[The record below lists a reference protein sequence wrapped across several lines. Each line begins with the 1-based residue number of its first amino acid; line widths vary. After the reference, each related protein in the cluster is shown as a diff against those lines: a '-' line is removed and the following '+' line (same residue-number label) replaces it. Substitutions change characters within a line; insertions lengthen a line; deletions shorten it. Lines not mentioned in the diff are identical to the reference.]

1 MAAWRAV
8 MLMILLIFYDV
19 YTEDSEPIV
28 AVREFLKP
36 RGIKIFHQ
44 NARGL
49 FSNLNLLK
57 KFLFDH
63 KQVDFLGIS
72 ETFISKEQN
81 EKLFEIDDY
90 TFISKPRTVGKRGG
104 VGVYLKNGLDYERR
118 FDLEKGS
125 PECIWIELFFKNTTS
140 LLIGT
145 YYRPPNTSDYLPKD
159 FNNAFNNTLI
169 VAQKE
174 QKEVLI
180 LGDFNVNYLDKNDN
194 KELKTII
201 NVNGFEQIVK
211 TATRITPTT
220 ETLIDLILTNN
231 SSNIKDTIVYPLSI
245 GDHDII
251 GCNRKLNCAKYEP
264 IFKQTRDYKNYDPL
278 ALLNDVKKIDWNPLY
293 QLHDTDE
300 ATIFLTSTLKTAF
313 DKHAPHTTKV
323 IKGKPSPWLR
333 KDLTLLMNQRDL
345 ALRKARRTKS
355 EDDYKQYKKLRNKC
369 NGKLKDSKRKHYRE
383 ILDENK
389 SNPKK
394 FWDTVKKIF
403 PTKSKSNVPFS
414 TQKIENE
421 RTAIIFSDY
430 FSEIITKLKSVFS
443 LFTDHVWRPPKIR
456 PLRTLQT
463 FNFTYVPKIF
473 VERELKKLKRNKATG
488 ADDLPPGMLKDCAT
502 EISKP
507 LAYVINMSITSGEV
521 PTLWKQAI
529 VSPTHKSGD
538 KKPENFRPIS
548 ILPTFSKILEKA
560 VRSQL
565 SDFLE
570 NNNLLTD
577 RQFGYRKTR
586 STKIASAL
594 LFDDIRS
601 SIDKGELVGAVYIDL
616 TKAFDTVGHAVLLQK
631 LQEYGVSDIE
641 LKWFKSYLF
650 NRNQQV
656 RISNSL
662 SNKQPLFTG
671 VPQGSIL
678 GPLLFLIFFNDFP
691 ECLEKSKVIMYADD
705 TVIYC
710 NGKLKT
716 QIESDLNHDLNKV
729 SEYFEN
735 NELIANL
742 KKGKTEAML
751 FGTAKRLSMI
761 DKILNVFYRGQQ
773 INYVQEYK
781 YLGNK
786 VDPNLNFNK
795 TFDTSYKTASG
806 RLRLLQKLRP
816 YLTADAAY
824 SIFTMMTVPILTY
837 RGPIKL
843 TYTETQKRQFKS
855 LERRAH
861 RLTGKRIPS
870 ILNLIHAEALNLI
883 KSSIDNETCS
893 NLNGYFK
900 LRKHTKTRNNGYL
913 IETSKMKLELGK
925 QSFKYSG
932 AKIFNDLPFK
942 VRKTISTENFS
953 EAMKTHLKV

>member
-1 MAAWRAV
+1 
-8 MLMILLIFYDV
+8 
-19 YTEDSEPIV
+19 
-28 AVREFLKP
+28 
-36 RGIKIFHQ
+36 
-44 NARGL
+44 
-49 FSNLNLLK
+49 
-57 KFLFDH
+57 
-63 KQVDFLGIS
+63 
-72 ETFISKEQN
+72 
-81 EKLFEIDDY
+81 
-90 TFISKPRTVGKRGG
+90 
-104 VGVYLKNGLDYERR
+104 
-118 FDLEKGS
+118 
-125 PECIWIELFFKNTTS
+125 
-140 LLIGT
+140 
-145 YYRPPNTSDYLPKD
+145 
-159 FNNAFNNTLI
+159 
-169 VAQKE
+169 
-174 QKEVLI
+174 
-180 LGDFNVNYLDKNDN
+180 
-194 KELKTII
+194 
-201 NVNGFEQIVK
+201 
-211 TATRITPTT
+211 
-220 ETLIDLILTNN
+220 
-231 SSNIKDTIVYPLSI
+231 
-245 GDHDII
+245 
-251 GCNRKLNCAKYEP
+251 
-264 IFKQTRDYKNYDPL
+264 
-278 ALLNDVKKIDWNPLY
+278 
-293 QLHDTDE
+293 
-300 ATIFLTSTLKTAF
+300 
-313 DKHAPHTTKV
+313 
-323 IKGKPSPWLR
+323 
-333 KDLTLLMNQRDL
+333 
-345 ALRKARRTKS
+345 
-355 EDDYKQYKKLRNKC
+355 
-369 NGKLKDSKRKHYRE
+369 
-383 ILDENK
+383 
-389 SNPKK
+389 
-394 FWDTVKKIF
+394 
-403 PTKSKSNVPFS
+403 
-414 TQKIENE
+414 
-421 RTAIIFSDY
+421 
-430 FSEIITKLKSVFS
+430 
-443 LFTDHVWRPPKIR
+443 
-456 PLRTLQT
+456 
-463 FNFTYVPKIF
+463 
-473 VERELKKLKRNKATG
+473 
-488 ADDLPPGMLKDCAT
+488 
-502 EISKP
+502 
-507 LAYVINMSITSGEV
+507 MSITSGEV

-529 VSPTHKSGD
+529 VSPIHNSGD

-577 RQFGYRKTR
+577 RQFGYRKNR

-616 TKAFDTVGHAVLLQK
+616 TKAFDTVGHAILLQK
-631 LQEYGVSDIE
+631 LREYGVSDTE

-678 GPLLFLIFFNDFP
+678 GPLLFLIYFNDFP

-729 SEYFEN
+729 SEYFDN

-742 KKGKTEAML
+742 KKGKTETML
-751 FGTAKRLSMI
+751 FGTARRLSMI
-761 DKILNVFYRGQQ
+761 DKILNVFYRGQL

-806 RLRLLQKLRP
+806 RLRLLQKLRS
-816 YLTADAAY
+816 YLTKEAAY

-843 TYTETQKRQFKS
+843 TYTETQKKQFKS
-855 LERRAH
+855 LESRAH
-861 RLTGKRIPS
+861 RLTGKRIPP

-932 AKIFNDLPFK
+932 AKLFNDLPFK
-942 VRKTISTENFS
+942 VRKTISSKDFS
-953 EAMKTHLKV
+953 DAMKTHLKV